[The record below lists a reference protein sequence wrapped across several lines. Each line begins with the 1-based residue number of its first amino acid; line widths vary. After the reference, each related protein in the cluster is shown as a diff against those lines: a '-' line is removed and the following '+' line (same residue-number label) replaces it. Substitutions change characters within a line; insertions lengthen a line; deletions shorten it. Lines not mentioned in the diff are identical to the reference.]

1 MDNSRLKLFRSRVAN
16 VFATKMQDD
25 EEIFLTNLLQLV
37 NEGLPTD
44 ELFGTSEATQA
55 CETMQ
60 DAEELMISDGIV
72 YKI

>member
-1 MDNSRLKLFRSRVAN
+1 M

-25 EEIFLTNLLQLV
+25 EEILLANLLQFV
-37 NEGLPTD
+37 NQGLSTD
-44 ELFGTSEATQA
+44 ELFGTTEATNA
-55 CETMQ
+55 CEVMQ

>member
-25 EEIFLTNLLQLV
+25 EEIFLANLLQFV
-37 NEGLPTD
+37 NQGLSTD
-44 ELFGTSEATQA
+44 ELFGTSEATEA
-55 CETMQ
+55 CEVMQ